1 MQIFTSIDAVD
12 IDLDALL
19 DAAKSRTLE
28 EEFGTDILA
37 ALEYALED
45 MDLSEYGLKPH
56 SKDEFIFGVAD
67 PREVVKTARYWN
79 SQIKEAFAAQV
90 KKLGQAISIPDS
102 LPLDNADT
110 NKLRLAAEALDN
122 HWVPAGDFGTYLSR
136 EAGCPYYS
144 VILTDDAVK
153 DIKARPERYIIVNAN
168 FV

>member
-45 MDLSEYGLKPH
+45 MDLSECGLKPH

-79 SQIKEAFAAQV
+79 SQIKEV
-90 KKLGQAISIPDS
+90 LDW
-102 LPLDNADT
+102 LPL
-110 NKLRLAAEALDN
+110 EYSQ
-122 HWVPAGDFGTYLSR
+122 AGMNSGNV
-136 EAGCPYYS
+136 G
-144 VILTDDAVK
+144 I
-153 DIKARPERYIIVNAN
+153 
-168 FV
+168 